1 MIAYNPEF
9 LRQGS
14 AIHDTLYPDRIVLG
28 SDSAEA
34 LGILQALY
42 RSIVDQTFEAPEFLP
57 RAKGLHGVPLVTTDL
72 ASAEIIKYAANAFLA
87 LKISFANELAQL
99 TERVNADISQVIQ
112 GVGMDKRIGHQF
124 LQAGLGWGGSCF
136 GKDTSALVAIGQQH
150 GVQMQIVCAAR
161 EVNYAQR
168 QRVVAKLRRELG
180 TLEGKVVGLLGLA
193 FKPHTDDLR
202 DSPALD
208 IARQLVAHGAVVRA
222 HDPEAFER
230 ARQQLPNLGVELCQ
244 SVDLLA
250 EDADA
255 LILATEWPQYQALEW
270 EALASVMHNPLML
283 DGRNALDRK
292 ALEAAGFQY
301 VGMGQPDRPFGRPQV
316 TSVQPA
322 RGNLL
327 AAGRRVAGQLR
338 SFDRLFSERVPAPA

>member
-1 MIAYNPEF
+1 
-9 LRQGS
+9 
-14 AIHDTLYPDRIVLG
+14 
-28 SDSAEA
+28 
-34 LGILQALY
+34 
-42 RSIVDQTFEAPEFLP
+42 
-57 RAKGLHGVPLVTTDL
+57 
-72 ASAEIIKYAANAFLA
+72 
-87 LKISFANELAQL
+87 
-99 TERVNADISQVIQ
+99 
-112 GVGMDKRIGHQF
+112 MDKRIGHQF

-136 GKDTSALVAIGQQH
+136 GKDTSALVAVGQQH
-150 GVQMQIVCAAR
+150 GVQMQIVRAAR

-168 QRVVAKLRRELG
+168 QRVVAKLKRELG

-230 ARQQLPNLGVELCQ
+230 QQLPNLCVELCQ

-255 LILATEWPQYQALEW
+255 LILATEWPQYQTLEW

-292 ALEAAGFQY
+292 ALEGAGFQY

-316 TSVQPA
+316 RSVQPA
-322 RGNLL
+322 RGNLV
-327 AAGRRVAGQLR
+327 AAGRMVAGQLR